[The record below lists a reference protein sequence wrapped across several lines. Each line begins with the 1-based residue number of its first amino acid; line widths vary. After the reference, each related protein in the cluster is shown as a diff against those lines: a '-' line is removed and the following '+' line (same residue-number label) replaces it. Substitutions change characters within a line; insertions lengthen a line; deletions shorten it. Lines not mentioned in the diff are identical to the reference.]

1 MTKGL
6 HTEPYQRFRAQLV
19 AERKQAGL
27 TQEVVAKKL
36 SKPQSYVAKYE
47 RGERRL
53 DIVELLEI
61 STVIG
66 FDPVRFVERLISTRD
81 SIGGDGLD

>member
-19 AERKQAGL
+19 AERKKADL
-27 TQEVVAKKL
+27 TQSVVAKKL
-36 SKPQSYVAKYE
+36 SKPQSFVAKYE
-47 RGERRL
+47 RGERRI

-61 STVIG
+61 STAIG
-66 FDPVRFVERLISTRD
+66 FDPVKFVRKLVSR
-81 SIGGDGLD
+81 S

>member
-19 AERKQAGL
+19 AERKKADL
-27 TQEVVAKKL
+27 TQSAVAKKL
-36 SKPQSYVAKYE
+36 SKPQSFVAKYE
-47 RGERRL
+47 RGERRI

-61 STVIG
+61 STAIG
-66 FDPVRFVERLISTRD
+66 FDPVKFVRKLVSR
-81 SIGGDGLD
+81 S

>member
-1 MTKGL
+1 MPKGL
-6 HTEPYQRFRAQLV
+6 HTEPYRRLRAQLV

-27 TQEVVAKKL
+27 TQDAVAKKL

-53 DIVELLEI
+53 DIVELIEV
-61 STVIG
+61 STAIG
-66 FDPVRFVERLISTRD
+66 FDPVQFIREFIAAGRAK
-81 SIGGDGLD
+81 DGAGSS